1 MAVFNINHQV
11 EGGSVE
17 RVSSLFK
24 VLSDHLPIKRAFQEF
39 NFLASFVGSGMYT
52 SQPREVDITGS
63 GDIVRPGAFEAVR
76 TVPRQM
82 VMFNKSA
89 LQEELMADFIEGLE
103 YQRFAGGIGDA
114 EQSSIISPFI
124 DGVVKDNAQGNVV
137 LEENSFLTAYS
148 KLHKVGVPYV
158 VFNPSIAGSSESVKE
173 LLDIFPNAIV
183 SAPAW
188 LQGTQHMEGIK
199 GFVTTTGAMALGSF
213 TDPVF
218 SMEEHPETNEVTI
231 RLTSEIFGAE
241 VFPKASAIVGTPVK
255 PV

>member
-1 MAVFNINHQV
+1 MTVFNINHQL

-52 SQPREVDITGS
+52 SQPKEVDITSS
-63 GDIVRPGAFEAVR
+63 GDVVRAGAFEAVR

-82 VMFNKSA
+82 VMFNKGA
-89 LQEELMADFIEGLE
+89 LQEELMTDFVEGLE
-103 YQRFAGGIGDA
+103 YQRFAGGIGDT
-114 EQSSIISPFI
+114 EQPSIISPFI

-148 KLHKVGVPYV
+148 KLHKVGAPYV
-158 VFNPSIAGSSESVKE
+158 VFNPSIEGASQSVKE

-188 LQGTQHMEGIK
+188 LQGTQHMQGIK
-199 GFVTTTGAMALGSF
+199 GFVTTCGAMALGSF

-218 SMEEHPETNEVTI
+218 SMEEHPETNEVTL
-231 RLTSEIFGAE
+231 RLTSEIFGVE
-241 VFPKASAIVGTPVK
+241 VFPKATAIVGTPVK